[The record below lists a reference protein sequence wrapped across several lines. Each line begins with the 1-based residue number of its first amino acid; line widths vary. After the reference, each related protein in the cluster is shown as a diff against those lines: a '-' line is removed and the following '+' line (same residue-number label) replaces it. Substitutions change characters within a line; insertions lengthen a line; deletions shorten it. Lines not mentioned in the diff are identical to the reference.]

1 MPASSRLPAP
11 CGGCPCLAQHSPSPA
26 AALLLRWPACRLL
39 PYLPPAL
46 EVLLPTQADA
56 ADVTD
61 VLLLLN
67 QLMARFKQQLAPL
80 MQVGGRVGEKGG

>member
-1 MPASSRLPAP
+1 MPLPGPAFP
-11 CGGCPCLAQHSPSPA
+11 LTCRRPPA
-26 AALLLRWPACRLL
+26 ALACRLL

-46 EVLLPTQADA
+46 EVLLPAQADP